1 MPKIIKTD
9 FVQTASVAAFE
20 RAPLV
25 PENAHNG
32 HLSTVDAAA
41 IIERA
46 HEEAA
51 AVTRAAH
58 EEGLRRGMEEGEQ
71 RFRESIRESANVL
84 RSAASQVDQ
93 SHKAFLDQLE
103 PELIRL
109 ATSIASKIIERE
121 SSVSGELIQRT
132 VRAALEKLVDEEH
145 VVVRVNPR
153 DLETLRTYRTELVQE
168 FENLER
174 IDVVPDEAIDAG
186 GCIAQTDS
194 VRIDGRIASQLEKI
208 LNELLG

>member
-9 FVQTASVAAFE
+9 FVQTASVSAFE
-20 RAPLV
+20 RTPLV
-25 PENAHNG
+25 PEEAHNG
-32 HLSTVDAAA
+32 HLSPAEAAE

-46 HEEAA
+46 QAEAA
-51 AVTRAAH
+51 SITQAAYD
-58 EEGLRRGMEEGEQ
+58 EGLRLGMEEGER
-71 RFRESIRESANVL
+71 RFRESIRESVEVL
-84 RSAASQVDQ
+84 RTAASQVDQ
-93 SHKAFLDQLE
+93 SHKAFLDQIE

-145 VVVRVNPR
+145 VVVRVNPK
-153 DLETLRTYRTELVQE
+153 DLETLRTYRAELIQE
-168 FENLER
+168 FENISR

-186 GCIAQTDS
+186 GCIAQTDT
-194 VRIDGRIASQLEKI
+194 VRIDGRLASQLEKI